1 MIDFELHSPN
11 TLAEA
16 FSLLETY
23 GEDARVMA
31 GGTALVLQMK
41 QRLAQPKHVISLRRV
56 TGLNRIEESVNGS
69 ANGSGGLKIGALC
82 AQQQVAT
89 SPLVKE
95 KLPLVAETY
104 QRVATPR
111 IRYMASVGG
120 GLVHGDPSQ
129 DPPPSLI
136 ALGASLTLTSARGRR
151 VVSLEDFLIDYYE
164 TDVRPGEILTDI
176 FIPSAPAGSGAAYLK
191 FLPRTADD
199 YATVAVAAVVTPGD
213 GNRCQDVRIA
223 LGAVGTTA
231 IHATQAE
238 AILRGRPLTEENI
251 RAAAFSVKE
260 VVDPLDDYRG
270 SAGYKREMAEV
281 FTRRA
286 IQQALAKAR
295 EVTGKVK
302 G

>member
-1 MIDFELHSPN
+1 MIDFELHNPN
-11 TLAEA
+11 SLAEA
-16 FSLLETY
+16 FNLLETY

-41 QRLAQPKHVISLRRV
+41 QRLAQPEHVISLRRV
-56 TGLNRIEESVNGS
+56 AGLNQIEES
-69 ANGSGGLKIGALC
+69 ANGSAGLKIGALC

-89 SPLVKE
+89 SQLVKD
-95 KLPLVAETY
+95 KLSLVSETY
-104 QRVATPR
+104 QHVATPR
-111 IRYMASVGG
+111 IRYMATVGG

-136 ALGASLTLTSARGRR
+136 ALGASLTLTSASGQR
-151 VVSLEDFLIDYYE
+151 VVSMEDFLIDYYE
-164 TDVRPGEILTDI
+164 TDVQPGEILTDV
-176 FIPSAPAGSGAAYLK
+176 FIPTAPAGSGAAYLK

-199 YATVAVAAVVTPGD
+199 YATVAVAAVVTGGE
-213 GNRCQDVRIA
+213 GNLCQDVRIA

-238 AILRGRPLTEENI
+238 EILRGRPLTEENI
-251 RAAAFSVKE
+251 RAAAASVKD

-270 SAGYKREMAEV
+270 SADYKREMAEV

-286 IQQALAKAR
+286 IQQALENSGR
-295 EVTGKVK
+295 G
-302 G
+302 